1 MNTYESEALSQLKD
15 LASTGLDRLAAQDP
29 LLLELLARERRRQD
43 ETLTMVASSSSADL
57 SVQACLGQGL
67 SNVTTEGY
75 PGRRY
80 HAGCEIVDE
89 IETLAAQRACTA
101 FGARYANVQPH
112 SGSTAN
118 QVVMFGLLQPGDCI
132 LGLDLD
138 SGGHLTHGSPANV
151 SGRYF
156 RAEAYGLGVD
166 GLIDFDQVRDQAL
179 RHRPRLLIC
188 GASAYPRTIDFARFR
203 EIADE
208 SGALLL
214 ADISHIAGLVAA
226 GVHPSPIDHAHFTT
240 TSTYKQL
247 FGPRGGLVM
256 CGRDT
261 DTSIGPGGLTC
272 SKLVQRSLFPQVQGT
287 PDLGAIAAK
296 ARTLAG
302 LTTPAFV
309 ELATR
314 IVDDAK
320 ALADAF
326 VQRGWNVLTGGTD
339 NHMLLVDVAARGLTG
354 RVAEASLEACGIVIN
369 KNRIPNDK
377 HGPLVSSGVRFGTNT
392 LALRGLPPAAMVR
405 CAELVEEVLLHVQVQ
420 GNTQWQLD
428 APRQR
433 RVSEEVRALCREY
446 PLPGFTPG
454 DAAQELPASSSLVSP
469 SVQTSS
475 VMTSSVTTAS
485 VTTSSLARAAAHADH
500 ADRAVTD

>member
-1 MNTYESEALSQLKD
+1 MNAHENEALSQLKE
-15 LASTGLDRLAAQDP
+15 LARNGLDRLAAQDP
-29 LLLELLARERRRQD
+29 LLMELLARERHRQD

-156 RAEAYGLGVD
+156 RAEAYGLGAD

-208 SGALLL
+208 AGALLL

-226 GVHPSPIDHAHFTT
+226 GLHPSPIDHAHFTT

-261 DTSIGPGGLTC
+261 DTPIGSGGLTC

-296 ARTLAG
+296 ARALAG

-392 LALRGLPPAAMVR
+392 LALRGLPPVAMAR
-405 CAELVEEVLLHVQVQ
+405 CADLVEDVLLHVQVQ
-420 GNTQWQLD
+420 GNTQWRLD
-428 APRQR
+428 TQRQQ

-446 PLPGFTPG
+446 PLPGIAPG
-454 DAAQELPASSSLVSP
+454 DAAAKHVVAPSSTSNTMPSSAANSPAMSSSL
-469 SVQTSS
+469 
-475 VMTSSVTTAS
+475 M
-485 VTTSSLARAAAHADH
+485 RATAHADH
-500 ADRAVTD
+500 ADQAVTD

>member
-1 MNTYESEALSQLKD
+1 MNMHEKSTHEQDALAHLKA
-15 LASTGLDRLAAQDP
+15 LACTGLDRLAAKDP
-29 LLLELLARERRRQD
+29 LLLELLARERQRQD

-57 SVQACLGQGL
+57 SVQACLGQAL
-67 SNVTTEGY
+67 ANVTTEGY

-89 IETLAAQRACTA
+89 IETLAALRACTA

-156 RAEAYGLGVD
+156 RAETYGLGAD
-166 GLIDFDQVRDQAL
+166 GLIDYDQVRDQAL
-179 RHRPRLLIC
+179 RHRPKLLIC
-188 GASAYPRTIDFARFR
+188 GASAYPRTVDFARFR

-208 SGALLL
+208 AGALLL

-261 DTSIGPGGLTC
+261 DTVIGAGNLTC
-272 SKLVQRSLFPQVQGT
+272 SKLVQRSLFPMVQGT
-287 PDLGAIAAK
+287 PDLGAVAAK
-296 ARTLAG
+296 ARALAG
-302 LTTPAFV
+302 LTTPAFA
-309 ELATR
+309 ELAKR
-314 IVDDAK
+314 IVADAQ

-326 VQRGWNVLTGGTD
+326 VQRGWRVLTGGTD
-339 NHMLLVDVAARGLTG
+339 NHMLLVDVAERGLTG

-369 KNRIPNDK
+369 KNRIPNDR

-392 LALRGLPPAAMVR
+392 LALRGLPPSAMAR
-405 CAELVEEVLLHVQVQ
+405 CAELVEDVLLHVEVQ
-420 GNTQWQLD
+420 GNTQWALD
-428 APRQR
+428 PQR
-433 RVSEEVRALCREY
+433 LHRVHAEVQAICREY
-446 PLPGFTPG
+446 PLPGIAPG
-454 DAAQELPASSSLVSP
+454 ADDVSVLPPVSP
-469 SVQTSS
+469 
-475 VMTSSVTTAS
+475 
-485 VTTSSLARAAAHADH
+485 RATVH
-500 ADRAVTD
+500 ADRAEPAVTD